1 MTDFGAMRTGR
12 LVVRYRA
19 PWRRPLMV
27 CAIAWVAAL
36 VIYLIFEWGRV
47 AGGFSKV
54 AELQQR
60 RALMSQITVLKQD
73 NDKLRASTTAAT
85 LGREMDRK
93 AYADV
98 EKNLSELQAQ
108 LLKQREDLVFYRGII
123 SPKEGVD
130 GLRIQRFQVL
140 PVGVGNH
147 YRLRLVLVQSMRQDT
162 MVSGSIGVE
171 IEGVRDN
178 KPTNL
183 IVAGGGGRSSDE
195 HLPFQFR
202 YFQNLE
208 HDVELPQG
216 FEPHAVNVEIRTAKL
231 DPLRESYRWQLQAD
245 VD

>member
-12 LVVRYRA
+12 LVVRYQA
-19 PWRRPLMV
+19 PWRRPLVV
-27 CAIAWVAAL
+27 CAVTLLIVL
-36 VIYLIFEWGRV
+36 VLYLIYEWGRA
-47 AGGFSKV
+47 AGGFSKF

-60 RALMSQITVLKQD
+60 RVLMSQIATLQQS
-73 NDKLRASTTAAT
+73 NDKLRGDAAAAN
-85 LGREMDRK
+85 LAREVDRK

-108 LLKQREDLVFYRGII
+108 LLKQREELAFFRGIV

-140 PVGVGNH
+140 PAGVDNH

-178 KPTNL
+178 KPANFV
-183 IVAGGGGRSSDE
+183 VADASGGRGDE

-231 DPLRESYRWQLQAD
+231 DPMRESYPWQVQSD

>member
-19 PWRRPLMV
+19 PWRRPSIV
-27 CAIAWVAAL
+27 CASAL
-36 VIYLIFEWGRV
+36 VAVLIFYLIFEWGRA

-60 RALMSQITVLKQD
+60 RALMSQIAALKQD
-73 NDKLRASTTAAT
+73 SDKLRADATAAT
-85 LGREMDRK
+85 LGREIDRK

-108 LLKQREDLVFYRGII
+108 LLKQREELVFYRGII

-140 PVGVGNH
+140 PAGVDNH

-162 MVSGSIGVE
+162 MASGSIGVE

-178 KPTNL
+178 KPAN
-183 IVAGGGGRSSDE
+183 IVVAGGGDE

-208 HDVELPQG
+208 HDVELPEG
-216 FEPHAVNVEIRTAKL
+216 FEPQAVKVEIRTAKL
-231 DPLRESYRWQLQAD
+231 DPLRESYPWQVQAD

>member
-1 MTDFGAMRTGR
+1 
-12 LVVRYRA
+12 
-19 PWRRPLMV
+19 MV
-27 CAIAWVAAL
+27 CAIALLAGL
-36 VIYLIFEWGRV
+36 VLYLIYEWGRA
-47 AGGFSKV
+47 AGGFSKF

-60 RALMSQITVLKQD
+60 RTLISQIAALKQD
-73 NDKLRASTTAAT
+73 NDKLRASATSTT
-85 LGREMDRK
+85 LGRDVDRK

-98 EKNLSELQAQ
+98 EKNLSELQSQ
-108 LLKQREDLVFYRGII
+108 LLKQREELTFYRGII

-130 GLRIQRFQVL
+130 GLRIQRFQV
-140 PVGVGNH
+140 VAAGVDNH

-178 KPTNL
+178 KPENL
-183 IVAGGGGRSSDE
+183 IVANATGRGGDA
-195 HLPFQFR
+195 HLPFQFK

-208 HDVELPQG
+208 HDVELPEG

-231 DPLRESYRWQLQAD
+231 DPMRESYPWQVQSD

>member
-12 LVVRYRA
+12 LVVRYQA
-19 PWRRPLMV
+19 PWRRPLVV
-27 CAIAWVAAL
+27 CAAVLVAAL
-36 VIYLIFEWGRV
+36 VLYLIYEWGRA

-60 RALMSQITVLKQD
+60 RGLMAKIASLQQD
-73 NDKLRASTTAAT
+73 NEKLRANATAAT
-85 LGREMDRK
+85 LGRDVDSK

-98 EKNLSELQAQ
+98 EKTLADLQSQ
-108 LLKQREDLVFYRGII
+108 LLKQREELTFYRGIV
-123 SPKEGVD
+123 SPKDGVD
-130 GLRIQRFQVL
+130 GLRIQQFRVL
-140 PVGVGNH
+140 AAGADNH

-178 KPTNL
+178 RPENL
-183 IVAGGGGRSSDE
+183 VVADAGGGKSEER
-195 HLPFQFR
+195 LPFQFK

-216 FEPHAVNVEIRTAKL
+216 FEPLAVNVEIRTAKL
-231 DPLRESYRWQLQAD
+231 DPMRESYPWQVQSDAE
-245 VD
+245 

>member
-12 LVVRYRA
+12 LVVRYQA
-19 PWRRPLMV
+19 PWRRPLV
-27 CAIAWVAAL
+27 VFAAVL
-36 VIYLIFEWGRV
+36 AAACMLYLIYEWGRT

-60 RALMSQITVLKQD
+60 RALMSKIARLEQD
-73 NDKLRASTTAAT
+73 NEKLRGSAAT
-85 LGREMDRK
+85 ATLAREVDRK
-93 AYADV
+93 AYGDV
-98 EKNLSELQAQ
+98 EKNLSQLQAE
-108 LLKQREDLVFYRGII
+108 LLKHREELTFYRGIV
-123 SPKEGVD
+123 SPKDGVD

-140 PVGVGNH
+140 M
-147 YRLRLVLVQSMRQDT
+147 QSMRQDT

-178 KPTNL
+178 KPANVV
-183 IVAGGGGRSSDE
+183 VADASGTRADD

-216 FEPHAVNVEIRTAKL
+216 FEPHAVNVEIRSAKL
-231 DPLRESYRWQLQAD
+231 DPMRESYPWQVQSD